1 VSLLSVNKEV
11 VDFLAVAM
19 FLYGRAKGSGLAF
32 YVSLLLALINRYELF
47 VVLMIF
53 LISQTKLNPVHGKR
67 LKTLVLLVLA
77 LDILMPALGSAALQL
92 RFQEASGG
100 GLVTFL
106 DTLQIHYLYIL
117 AVVPKIAENL
127 FGELINVS
135 KWGIYS
141 MSDLA
146 NSYILL
152 FNNIA
157 SAIVMTLLISK
168 RRFQLS
174 SDLIYLAMIGAV
186 MMALALVI
194 QPRYFYFVYVL
205 CCLQAAQGD
214 QRGRSSRV
222 LGRAPEGLAYA

>member
-1 VSLLSVNKEV
+1 
-11 VDFLAVAM
+11 
-19 FLYGRAKGSGLAF
+19 
-32 YVSLLLALINRYELF
+32 
-47 VVLMIF
+47 
-53 LISQTKLNPVHGKR
+53 
-67 LKTLVLLVLA
+67 
-77 LDILMPALGSAALQL
+77 
-92 RFQEASGG
+92 
-100 GLVTFL
+100 
-106 DTLQIHYLYIL
+106 
-117 AVVPKIAENL
+117 
-127 FGELINVS
+127 
-135 KWGIYS
+135 